1 MYAKASISA
10 LFVITII
17 LFSIPILTTINFS
30 EIEKDPTVGL
40 IDTYSK
46 IASLAAF
53 LIAIFGAWI
62 ALRTF
67 TITAASAR
75 KAHMH
80 KLFADYLRFR
90 FDYNLNGGRENN
102 NKHLDDDISS
112 MKLYSLE
119 AIFEWTQN
127 ERKLISSPIKFL
139 DIDHT
144 EVVNN
149 NIITCWENTIMAHIK
164 ADIDMIQDNLDNYKN
179 CYNPG
184 FLKFIED
191 ALKAKT

>member
-90 FDYNLNGGRENN
+90 FDYNLNGGRENT
-102 NKHLDDDISS
+102 NKNLDDDISS

-144 EVVNN
+144 EVINK

-164 ADIDMIQDNLDNYKN
+164 ADIDLTQANLNNYKD
-179 CYNPG
+179 CYNPE
-184 FLKFIED
+184 FLKFIQN
-191 ALKAKT
+191 AVKPST